1 METQETKVTSFR
13 VSPDV
18 KQRIQGLMEERQLS
32 TNQLF
37 EELLQLAD
45 KDSPDPVIAEED
57 AVLEATLS
65 QVKAL
70 FHERATRIES
80 QIRENERIKSRHL
93 AAVNELEQGILE
105 ERDRLELAH
114 EENLSALEIE
124 RRNLEER
131 LEIALQEKGELISTL
146 EAERTASKEV
156 TKGLKREV
164 FDLEGR
170 LKGLE
175 DERSQ
180 LYRQNQSLVD
190 MVEDLKGRTRR
201 SDHLEEENQKLHLE
215 VQILRREKEAFE
227 NRLEEQVELA
237 ILRERN
243 KSHEAHD
250 E

>member
-57 AVLEATLS
+57 AVLEASLS
-65 QVKAL
+65 QVRSL

-93 AAVNELEQGILE
+93 TAVNELEQGILE

-124 RRNLEER
+124 RRDLEDR
-131 LEIALQEKGELISTL
+131 LEIAVHENGELTSIL
-146 EAERTASKEV
+146 ETERTASKEV

-164 FDLEGR
+164 FDLEAR
-170 LKGLE
+170 LKRLE

-190 MVEDLKGRTRR
+190 MVEDLKGRIRR
-201 SDHLEEENQKLHLE
+201 SDHLEEENQRLHLE

-227 NRLEEQVELA
+227 IRLEEQIELA
-237 ILRERN
+237 ILRDRN
-243 KSHEAHD
+243 RTETD

>member
-1 METQETKVTSFR
+1 M
-13 VSPDV
+13 
-18 KQRIQGLMEERQLS
+18 KQRIQSLMEERQLS

-105 ERDRLELAH
+105 ERDRLELAY

-131 LEIALQEKGELISTL
+131 LEIALQEKGELTSTL

-170 LKGLE
+170 LKRLE

>member
-1 METQETKVTSFR
+1 M
-13 VSPDV
+13 

-57 AVLEATLS
+57 AVLEATFS
-65 QVKAL
+65 QVRAL

-105 ERDRLELAH
+105 ERDRLELAY

-131 LEIALQEKGELISTL
+131 LEIALQEKGELTSTL

-170 LKGLE
+170 LKRLE

-201 SDHLEEENQKLHLE
+201 SDHLEEENQRLHLE
-215 VQILRREKEAFE
+215 VQILRREKEGFE
-227 NRLEEQVELA
+227 NRLDEQIELA

-243 KSHEAHD
+243 KLSSE

>member
-45 KDSPDPVIAEED
+45 KDTPDPVIAEED

-65 QVKAL
+65 QVRAM
-70 FHERATRIES
+70 FHERATRIEA
-80 QIRENERIKSRHL
+80 QIRENERIKSKHL
-93 AAVNELEQGILE
+93 AVVNELEQGILD

-114 EENLSALEIE
+114 EENLSAHEIE

-131 LEIALQEKGELISTL
+131 LEIAVHENGELTSTL

-156 TKGLKREV
+156 TKGLRREV
-164 FDLEGR
+164 FDLEAR
-170 LKGLE
+170 LKRLE

-190 MVEDLKGRTRR
+190 MVEDLKGRIRR
-201 SDHLEEENQKLHLE
+201 SDHLEEENQRLHLE

-227 NRLEEQVELA
+227 IRLEEQIELA
-237 ILRERN
+237 ILRDRN
-243 KSHEAHD
+243 RTETD

>member
-1 METQETKVTSFR
+1 
-13 VSPDV
+13 
-18 KQRIQGLMEERQLS
+18 MEERQLS

-65 QVKAL
+65 QVRAL

-93 AAVNELEQGILE
+93 AAVNELEQGIQE
-105 ERDRLELAH
+105 ERDRIELAY

-170 LKGLE
+170 LKRLE

-190 MVEDLKGRTRR
+190 MVEDLKGRTQR
-201 SDHLEEENQKLHLE
+201 SDHLEEENQRLHLE

-227 NRLEEQVELA
+227 IRLEEQIELA
-237 ILRERN
+237 ILRERS
-243 KSHEAHD
+243 KTETD
-250 E
+250 R

>member
-1 METQETKVTSFR
+1 M
-13 VSPDV
+13 
-18 KQRIQGLMEERQLS
+18 
-32 TNQLF
+32 
-37 EELLQLAD
+37 AD

-105 ERDRLELAH
+105 ERDRLELAY

-131 LEIALQEKGELISTL
+131 LEIALQEKGELTSTL

-170 LKGLE
+170 LKRLE